1 MDLSLLFITLNIIA
15 STSDISSMT
24 TSCNCSYWHVSL
36 FNELD
41 DKFGKLDKD
50 CWTCMFNVEC
60 IVKLSILKIVLP
72 IDAISKALIFVK
84 SKNISLLYNHNN
96 PRIMNFNVKVLRIL
110 TPPVKNKH
118 ISVSKYNFFYA

>member
-1 MDLSLLFITLNIIA
+1 
-15 STSDISSMT
+15 
-24 TSCNCSYWHVSL
+24 
-36 FNELD
+36 
-41 DKFGKLDKD
+41 
-50 CWTCMFNVEC
+50 
-60 IVKLSILKIVLP
+60 LKIVLP